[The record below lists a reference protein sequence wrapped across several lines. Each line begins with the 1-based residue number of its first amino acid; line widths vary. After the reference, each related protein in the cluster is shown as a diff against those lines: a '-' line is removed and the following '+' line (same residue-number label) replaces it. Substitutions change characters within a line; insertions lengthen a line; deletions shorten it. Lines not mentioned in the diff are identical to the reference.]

1 MKKKSGLGQK
11 GVEVL
16 LGATKSN
23 QSSLEVSDVNE
34 INTSSIKI
42 SPYQPRASFDS
53 KTIDSLAESIKSQGV
68 IQPLLVRKIS
78 EKNYELI
85 AGERRLRAAK
95 KIGLKK
101 LPAYVKDVSDETA
114 ALHALIENV
123 QREDLNPIDEAM
135 ALDNIAEKFKLTHE
149 KLSSITGKSRA
160 HVTNTIRLLQL
171 DEKIKKLVKNGAIEM
186 GHARVL
192 ITLEKS
198 NQINLA
204 NEIISKGLSVR
215 EAEKLVS
222 LKKPIKK
229 SKKTRKPDHIS
240 SLEGE
245 LSALIGAKVE
255 IIFDNKTRKG
265 KLSIKYS
272 SLEVLDGILEKLG
285 YVKQ

>member
-95 KIGLKK
+95 KIGLKN
-101 LPAYVKDVSDETA
+101 S
-114 ALHALIENV
+114 LH
-123 QREDLNPIDEAM
+123 M
-135 ALDNIAEKFKLTHE
+135 
-149 KLSSITGKSRA
+149 
-160 HVTNTIRLLQL
+160 
-171 DEKIKKLVKNGAIEM
+171 
-186 GHARVL
+186 
-192 ITLEKS
+192 
-198 NQINLA
+198 
-204 NEIISKGLSVR
+204 
-215 EAEKLVS
+215 
-222 LKKPIKK
+222 
-229 SKKTRKPDHIS
+229 
-240 SLEGE
+240 
-245 LSALIGAKVE
+245 
-255 IIFDNKTRKG
+255 
-265 KLSIKYS
+265 
-272 SLEVLDGILEKLG
+272 
-285 YVKQ
+285 

>member
-101 LPAYVKDVSDETA
+101 LPAYVKDVSKRFTKYGTEIPPYAWRVDPRYMNE
-114 ALHALIENV
+114 H
-123 QREDLNPIDEAM
+123 M
-135 ALDNIAEKFKLTHE
+135 ANTEGKVFSSFEVPVLTR
-149 KLSSITGKSRA
+149 KGGTLT
-160 HVTNTIRLLQL
+160 T
-171 DEKIKKLVKNGAIEM
+171 EM
-186 GHARVL
+186 
-192 ITLEKS
+192 
-198 NQINLA
+198 
-204 NEIISKGLSVR
+204 
-215 EAEKLVS
+215 
-222 LKKPIKK
+222 KPIKK
-229 SKKTRKPDHIS
+229 WTGT
-240 SLEGE
+240 L
-245 LSALIGAKVE
+245 
-255 IIFDNKTRKG
+255 
-265 KLSIKYS
+265 
-272 SLEVLDGILEKLG
+272 GILKEAFRIVNLQQEARLSDLDIQMDKKYKLG
-285 YVKQ
+285 ICVW